1 MDTIAYGGDWNPE
14 QWDEETNRRDI
25 ERMVRAGVNLI
36 SLGIFSWAS
45 LEPEEGH
52 YDLEWLA
59 DLIDQLHSAG
69 ISVDLANGTASP
81 PAWMAQRYPQTLPVD
96 SRGVRLGFGSRQQY
110 NPSSE
115 LCCRKAC
122 ELTEAI
128 ARRFGDHPGVVM
140 WHISN
145 EYACHTAESFDDES
159 AAAFRR
165 WLVEKYGDIQAINQA
180 WGTAFWS
187 QTYRDIQEIQP
198 PRAMPTFYNPGQMLD
213 WRRFSDYA
221 LRSQME
227 REREVIRR
235 YSDRPITTNFM
246 GTFPLLD
253 YRKWAPLCD
262 IIADEILRLHTTSH
276 GRVTSCAA
284 SAMVLPGC

>member
-14 QWDEETNRRDI
+14 QWDRDTNLRDI
-25 ERMVRAGVNLI
+25 ERMVEAGVNLI

-69 ISVDLANGTASP
+69 IGVDLANGTASP
-81 PAWMAQRYPQTLPVD
+81 PVWMAQRYPQTLPVD

-115 LCCRKAC
+115 LFCRKAC
-122 ELTEAI
+122 ELTEAM

-145 EYACHTAESFDDES
+145 EYACHTA
-159 AAAFRR
+159 
-165 WLVEKYGDIQAINQA
+165 
-180 WGTAFWS
+180 
-187 QTYRDIQEIQP
+187 
-198 PRAMPTFYNPGQMLD
+198 
-213 WRRFSDYA
+213 
-221 LRSQME
+221 
-227 REREVIRR
+227 
-235 YSDRPITTNFM
+235 
-246 GTFPLLD
+246 
-253 YRKWAPLCD
+253 
-262 IIADEILRLHTTSH
+262 
-276 GRVTSCAA
+276 
-284 SAMVLPGC
+284 